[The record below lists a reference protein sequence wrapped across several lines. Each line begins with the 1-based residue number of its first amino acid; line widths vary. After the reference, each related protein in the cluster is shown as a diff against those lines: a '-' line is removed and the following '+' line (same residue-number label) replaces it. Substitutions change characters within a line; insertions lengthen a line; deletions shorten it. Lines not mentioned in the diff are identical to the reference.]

1 MDVKILFK
9 EQAQK
14 AMFEGIEE
22 LTEAVAS
29 TLGPKGHTVI
39 IDKGFGIPHITKD
52 GVTVA
57 RAYDTNDPMKRMGA
71 VLVKTVA
78 AKTCD
83 EAGDGTTTA
92 TILTHALIKEGMNA
106 RIGVKS
112 PQKFKQGMEAARDEA
127 VEIIKA
133 LSSEIGENDFDRIQQ
148 IATISAN
155 GDEEVGAL
163 ITEAIGKVGND
174 GVITVEESGNKSECE
189 IEVTTGFQWNK
200 GLVNPYFVTDA
211 ERIECVL
218 DRPYVLV
225 FGQKINYPNEILAIV
240 QGVYNNQRSV
250 LIVAPDASHDVLKF
264 LVQNVKQQNGLKA
277 CFVKAPGYGQIQKDL
292 IEDFSVKM
300 GAVTVAEEY
309 GNPVEKLGVDWLGEC
324 ERVIVSSNQTVV
336 IGGAGK
342 EENIA
347 SRVES
352 IKNCLKEES
361 NSYDIEKFRERIS
374 KLTGGAAVVYVGA
387 DSEVE
392 LKERKDRVDDAI
404 AATRAAIE
412 EGYVTGGGTIQ
423 LRLSQLLFEK
433 ANKELK
439 EENPDFITGFKVVAE
454 ALMYPFRRLCEH
466 ADVSPIKTEL
476 EITAAQS
483 TFNEGFN
490 PNTGEIENMLLAGII
505 DPAKVARVSLENS
518 VSVAIQFLNTTCAIS
533 ANDEPQNK

>member
-342 EENIA
+342 EESIA

-476 EITAAQS
+476 EITLAQS

-490 PNTGEIENMLLAGII
+490 PNTREIENMLSAGII

>member
-225 FGQKINYPNEILAIV
+225 FGQKINYPGEILAIV
-240 QGVYNNQRSV
+240 QNVYNNQRSI

-342 EENIA
+342 EESIA

-476 EITAAQS
+476 EIAASQS

-490 PNTGEIENMLLAGII
+490 PNTGEIENMLSAGII
-505 DPAKVARVSLENS
+505 DPAKVSRVSIENS